1 MPDTAHGLHM
11 QCAGYQCSQRA
22 ASHMVKGKNHYKA
35 MLSPPC
41 YLRHE
46 HALPAVRD
54 RGTSTTRGP
63 TPGSQHQLP
72 RPCQDSDPEET
83 QAFGRMATAPLS
95 PAPKAKASRHVM
107 GATVTQQL
115 LQQDVSS
122 CSRKKGR
129 AKNTSEKV
137 QTQTPTNGAK
147 SSKKV

>member
-83 QAFGRMATAPLS
+83 QAFGRDGYSTSVSCPKGKSFSARDGSNRHAAAPATG
-95 PAPKAKASRHVM
+95 RF
-107 GATVTQQL
+107 Q
-115 LQQDVSS
+115 LQQEE
-122 CSRKKGR
+122 RKSQEYLREGPNP
-129 AKNTSEKV
+129 NT
-137 QTQTPTNGAK
+137 N
-147 SSKKV
+147 

>member
-54 RGTSTTRGP
+54 RGTSTMRGP

-83 QAFGRMATAPLS
+83 QAFGRDGYSTSVSCPKGKSFSARDGSNRHAAAPATG
-95 PAPKAKASRHVM
+95 RF
-107 GATVTQQL
+107 Q
-115 LQQDVSS
+115 LQQEE
-122 CSRKKGR
+122 RKSQEYLREGPNP
-129 AKNTSEKV
+129 NT
-137 QTQTPTNGAK
+137 N
-147 SSKKV
+147 